1 MIQENWGHFSLT
13 YKEVNAFT
21 NKVSFQLHA
30 NYSVYLLLFYVE
42 ELENLLK
49 VILNVDKNITVW
61 QVNKVLRKVSS
72 PFLI

>member
-1 MIQENWGHFSLT
+1 MLIT
-13 YKEVNAFT
+13 AFI
-21 NKVSFQLHA
+21 SFF
-30 NYSVYLLLFYVE
+30 FYVE